1 MFKVMFE
8 VPNGYWAFTIIF
20 ALLSAPLV
28 WTARR
33 YFNSQIG
40 FGFVEFDRN
49 CNGSGIIIKKLLP
62 NGPAV
67 QAGLAVGDLLITFGG
82 TPMDF
87 ENRESMD
94 AFWKSVRAKLKNNE
108 RVTCRVKRGDSE
120 ETLVVEA
127 TILFLYLNG
136 GRDARSI

>member
-1 MFKVMFE
+1 MPE
-8 VPNGYWAFTIIF
+8 LPDGYWAFMFIF

-62 NGPAV
+62 NSPAV
-67 QAGLAVGDLLITFGG
+67 RAGFVVGDLLLTFGG
-82 TPMDF
+82 REMKF
-87 ENRESMD
+87 ENKEAMD

>member
-1 MFKVMFE
+1 MPETM
-8 VPNGYWAFTIIF
+8 PDWYWPTFF
-20 ALLSAPLV
+20 LFVALLVLYAPKT
-28 WTARR
+28 WR
-33 YFNSQIG
+33 YLHSYIG

-49 CNGSGIIIKKLLP
+49 CNGSGIFIKTMLP

-67 QAGLAVGDLLITFGG
+67 QAGFLVGDLLITFGG